1 VSATYRRF
9 HKKGAAI
16 RAAQGSDAPPGDG
29 AIITKAAVDWRRC
42 DLCHFASI
50 GLTGALELKITL
62 RVGESDVY
70 SRPALSGWPA
80 MDTLSLREK
89 AALCLRIASRLSW
102 NNPSRLQLT
111 DLAGRFERQAKEIE
125 LQNHRAQQDGMLA
138 ADAGVNRS

>member
-1 VSATYRRF
+1 
-9 HKKGAAI
+9 
-16 RAAQGSDAPPGDG
+16 
-29 AIITKAAVDWRRC
+29 
-42 DLCHFASI
+42 
-50 GLTGALELKITL
+50 
-62 RVGESDVY
+62 
-70 SRPALSGWPA
+70 